1 MSSTTYNGWTNW
13 ETWNAAL
20 WIGNDEFMYSIA
32 KRAYSWRNCVDLLRM
47 HGYTETGDD
56 LRFDD
61 VNIDEDEMNEMLEDL

>member
-1 MSSTTYNGWTNW
+1 
-13 ETWNAAL
+13 
-20 WIGNDEFMYSIA
+20 MYSIA